1 MRIFAWRLTGCVILL
16 GCSLLLV
23 IGCGKKETKQVKERI
38 ANVRVQP
45 AETRALRPFVD
56 AIGNLKAYDEVVV
69 SSEVDGIIRNITVDE
84 GSVMPRGAMLATVAD
99 TDYDLE
105 VKRSDAAVKQ
115 AEASC
120 ENIKLEHQRK
130 QALYKEELVTKQQFE
145 DVATR
150 LSLAESQCDSAKA
163 GLALARA
170 KLAKTKISS
179 PLAGVVKEKKVS
191 SGDYVKSGTPL
202 FTIIHTDILKLDFTV
217 TEQDAA
223 KIKVG
228 QDVVFQVDS
237 APGKEYRGRV
247 DTIYPH
253 LDEKTRTLMV
263 EALIPNGDHSLKP
276 GLFARVTL
284 YTGSARETIVVAANA
299 ILYDES
305 KTKIFVVED
314 NLAKGR
320 DVKIGAKY
328 GDMQEI
334 LTGVKDKETVVI
346 VGQNNLAE
354 GVKVNVAR

>member
-1 MRIFAWRLTGCVILL
+1 MRIFAWRLTGGVIVL

-38 ANVRVQP
+38 ANVRVQA
-45 AETRALRPFVD
+45 AEKKPLRPFVE
-56 AIGNLKAYDEVVV
+56 AIGNLKADDEVVV
-69 SSEVDGIIRNITVDE
+69 SAEVDGVIRSMTADE
-84 GSVMPRGAMLATVAD
+84 GDGIARGAMLATIAD

-105 VKRSDAAVKQ
+105 MKRNEAAVNQ
-115 AEASC
+115 AEASR
-120 ENIKLEHQRK
+120 ENIRLEYQRK
-130 QALYKEELVTKQQFE
+130 QTLYKEELITKQQFE
-145 DVATR
+145 DVTTR
-150 LSLAESQCDSAKA
+150 LSLAESQCESAKA
-163 GLALARA
+163 GLALAKA
-170 KLAKTKISS
+170 KLAKTKVSS
-179 PLAGVVKEKKVS
+179 PLQGIVKEKKVS
-191 SGDYVKSGTPL
+191 TGDYVRSGTPL
-202 FTIIHTDILKLDFTV
+202 FTIIHTDVLKLDFTV

-228 QDVVFQVDS
+228 QDVVFRVDS
-237 APGKEYRGRV
+237 VPEKEYRGRV
-247 DTIYPH
+247 KTIYPH
-253 LDEKTRTLMV
+253 LDEKTRTLKV

-284 YTGSARETIVVAANA
+284 YTGAARETIVVRANA

-334 LTGVKDKETVVI
+334 LTGVKDKEIVVV
-346 VGQNNLAE
+346 VGQSNLAE